1 MQSKS
6 ERRQCVAG
14 GTDCYTAGPRGMSK
28 RLGYVAMIDAAYRTD
43 RSEDAWLEG
52 LLAAAVPLLDFGQ
65 GVAAIS
71 YRVSHTGG
79 LELSGA
85 AATADMRAFEP
96 TSRGYLDQPQVPMV
110 GRMFQ
115 RTDALFLRRDAA
127 GKPKDNPEAFEYWS
141 ALGVLEAFG
150 LVGYDVSGYG
160 VMLSALAPA
169 DARIAPGRREL
180 LRCVAAHLASAVRLR
195 KAPASSEPGDI
206 DSDGAEALLSR
217 DGAIVESA
225 VAATDTKSVRSLERA
240 ARVLTRARSQSLS
253 ENEAVQT
260 WHALWSGRWTLVDRE
275 ERDGRCYL
283 VAKRN
288 EPQVSEPRALSLRE
302 RQVLSYIQMGHAQ
315 KLIAFELGLTPSTVA
330 GHLASGMRKLGVGS
344 VPELVMLGSGTAG
357 AAR

>member
-1 MQSKS
+1 
-6 ERRQCVAG
+6 
-14 GTDCYTAGPRGMSK
+14 MSK
-28 RLGYVAMIDAAYRTD
+28 RLGYVEVIDAAYRTD
-43 RSEDAWLEG
+43 LAEDVWLEG

-71 YRVSHTGG
+71 YRVSDAGG
-79 LELSGA
+79 LELSGV

-127 GKPKDNPEAFEYWS
+127 GAPADHPSAFEYWS

-169 DARIAPGRREL
+169 DARISPGRRQL
-180 LRCVAAHLASAVRLR
+180 LRCVAAHIASAVRLR
-195 KAPASSEPGDI
+195 KAPSATETGDVE
-206 DSDGAEALLSR
+206 SGGAEALLSS
-217 DGAIVESA
+217 DGTIVSA
-225 VAATDTKSVRSLERA
+225 TPALRHTSAGQSLQRA
-240 ARVLTRARSQSLS
+240 VGALSRARSHELS

-283 VAKRN
+283 VARRN
-288 EPQVSEPRALSLRE
+288 EPQVSEPKALSLRE
-302 RQVLSYIQMGHAQ
+302 RQVLSYVKMGHSQ
-315 KLIAFELGLTPSTVA
+315 KFIAFELGLGPSTVA
-330 GHLASGMRKLGVGS
+330 GHLASGMRKLGVS
-344 VPELVMLGSGTAG
+344 SIPELVTLGCTGPASG
-357 AAR
+357 AA

>member
-1 MQSKS
+1 MN
-6 ERRQCVAG
+6 
-14 GTDCYTAGPRGMSK
+14 K
-28 RLGYVAMIDAAYRTD
+28 RLGYIAMIDAAYRTD
-43 RSEDAWLEG
+43 LAEDAWLDG
-52 LLAAAVPLLDFGQ
+52 LLSAAVPLLDFGQ

-71 YRVSHTGG
+71 YRVSDTGG

-127 GKPKDNPEAFEYWS
+127 GAPADHPGAFEYWS

-169 DARIAPGRREL
+169 DARISPGRREL
-180 LRCVAAHLASAVRLR
+180 LRCVAAHIASAVRLR
-195 KAPASSEPGDI
+195 KAPASAQPGDI
-206 DSDGAEALLSR
+206 DEGGAEALLSR
-217 DGAIVESA
+217 DGAIVSGP
-225 VAATDTKSVRSLERA
+225 AAAAGNGAVRSLERA
-240 ARVLTRARSQSLS
+240 ARVLGRAHSHALAES
-253 ENEAVQT
+253 EAVQA
-260 WHALWSGRWTLVDRE
+260 WHALWSGRWTLIDRE

-288 EPQVSEPRALSLRE
+288 EPQVTEPKALSLRE
-302 RQVLSYIQMGHAQ
+302 RQVLSYIQMGHSQ
-315 KLIAFELGLTPSTVA
+315 KLIAFELGLAPSTVG
-330 GHLASGMRKLGVGS
+330 GHLASGMRKLGIGS
-344 VPELVMLGSGTAG
+344 VPELVKLGRN
-357 AAR
+357 AAAESS